1 MDLTTAIFQIVI
13 LIFSAVIHEI
23 SHGAMANHLGDPTA
37 KLMGRLTLNP
47 VKHLDVFGSI
57 LLPFTTYLASAGSFL
72 FGWAKPVPF
81 NPMNLKDP
89 RWGSAYIAIA
99 GPAANFAIALV
110 FGLALRFVQF
120 PETAFFIGMQA
131 IFTIIVFVNILL
143 GVFNLVPI
151 PPLDG
156 SKLLFAVLGDKYA
169 GVEEFLERNSMLI
182 LLLFLFFGFPLIT
195 PIIAFLFTAVTGFY
209 F

>member
-1 MDLTTAIFQIVI
+1 MDFTVAIFQIVI

-37 KLMGRLTLNP
+37 KLLGRLTLNP
-47 VKHLDVFGSI
+47 IKHLEPFGSV
-57 LLPFTTYLASAGSFL
+57 LLPFTTYLASGGSFL
-72 FGWAKPVPF
+72 FGWAKPVPY
-81 NPMNLKDP
+81 NPMNIRDP
-89 RWGSAYIAIA
+89 RWGSAYIALA

-110 FGLALRFVQF
+110 FGLALRFVHF
-120 PETAFFIGMQA
+120 PETAFFAAMQGL
-131 IFTIIVFVNILL
+131 FTIVVYVNILL

-156 SKLLFAVLGDKYA
+156 SKLLFAVLGDA
-169 GVEEFLERNSMLI
+169 HSGVEQFLEQNSMLI

-195 PIIAFLFTAVTGFY
+195 PIITFLFTAITGFY

>member
-1 MDLTTAIFQIVI
+1 MDFPTAIFQIAI

-23 SHGAMANHLGDPTA
+23 SHGAMANHLGDQTA

-47 VKHLDVFGSI
+47 VKHLEPFGSV
-57 LLPFTTYLASAGSFL
+57 LLPLTTYLASGGSFL

-89 RWGSAYIAIA
+89 RWGSAYIALA

-110 FGLALRFVQF
+110 FGLVLRFVQF
-120 PETAFFIGMQA
+120 PATEFFFAMQD
-131 IFTIIVFVNILL
+131 IFTVVVFINILL

-156 SKLLFAVLGDKYA
+156 SKLLFAVLGDRYA
-169 GVEEFLERNSMLI
+169 AIEQFLEHNSMLI
-182 LLLFLFFGFPLIT
+182 LLFFIFFGFPLIR
-195 PIIAFLFTAVTGFY
+195 PIVGFLFGAITGY
-209 F
+209 HI